1 MRLLPVLLLAALSV
15 RAQEVPPEFPKKV
28 LVLRS
33 RAAAGARDAATLARL
48 LSGPSGEARLLKT
61 GPREV
66 HLLVDDVGLSR
77 EALSARIRR
86 SELAFHA
93 EVEDVGPIAPQPQAS
108 APAGLRVVEKDD
120 EAFYVAVSAA
130 ALAPLEAR
138 ASRGQLVRTGCVT
151 ESKEVQCRAYLLER
165 QPALTGAHVAHAT
178 VALGPEPEVQVRFTP
193 AGSQRLAEVTEAA
206 VGRRL
211 VLIVD
216 GQVRV
221 APRIN
226 EPVTGGSVRL
236 TLPRPPGDYGAWAR
250 ELAALANTL
259 GASALRVRW
268 EVAEVRPG
276 P

>member
-1 MRLLPVLLLAALSV
+1 MRLLPVLLLAALLV
-15 RAQEVPPEFPKKV
+15 HAQEGPPELPKKV

-33 RAAAGARDAATLARL
+33 RPEAGARDAAILSRL
-48 LSGPSGEARLLKT
+48 LSGPSGEARVLKT

-66 HLLVDDVGLSR
+66 HLLVDDVGQSR

-86 SELAFHA
+86 SELAFHTEA
-93 EVEDVGPIAPQPQAS
+93 VDAGSIAPQPGES
-108 APAGLRVVEKDD
+108 VPAGLRAVEKDD
-120 EAFYVAVSAA
+120 EAVYVAASAA
-130 ALAPLEAR
+130 ALAPLAAR
-138 ASRGQLVRTGCVT
+138 AGRGQVVRTGCVT

-178 VALGPEPEVQVRFTP
+178 VALGPEPEVQVRFTR
-193 AGSQRLAEVTEAA
+193 AGSQRLSEVTDAA

-216 GQVRV
+216 GQVQV

-226 EPVTGGSVRL
+226 EPITGGSVRL
-236 TLPRPPGDYGAWAR
+236 TLPRPPGDYGAWVR
-250 ELAALANTL
+250 ELATLATTL
-259 GASALRVRW
+259 GASALRARW
-268 EVAEVRPG
+268 EVAEVRPA